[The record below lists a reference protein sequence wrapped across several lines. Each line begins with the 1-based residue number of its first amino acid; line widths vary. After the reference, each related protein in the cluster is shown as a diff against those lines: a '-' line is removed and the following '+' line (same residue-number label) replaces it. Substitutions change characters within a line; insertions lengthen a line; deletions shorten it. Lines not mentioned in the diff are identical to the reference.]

1 MDFET
6 LRTAIITHQRERTFV
21 NDKTAV
27 EEIDKLQEE
36 VEELRESLLEAEI
49 GGGATEVAGE
59 LADVAIVLLTIAD
72 KCGIDILQAMT
83 AKQMRNELKAPKSI
97 VNNGYPEPYGT
108 SKEIY
113 KMAGG
118 DEMFYQA
125 YLLLIA
131 EED

>member
-59 LADVAIVLLTIAD
+59 LADAFRRRLVYNYTHEN
-72 KCGIDILQAMT
+72 KT
-83 AKQMRNELKAPKSI
+83 
-97 VNNGYPEPYGT
+97 T
-108 SKEIY
+108 WEIFRQ
-113 KMAGG
+113 GVPN
-118 DEMFYQA
+118 
-125 YLLLIA
+125 
-131 EED
+131 